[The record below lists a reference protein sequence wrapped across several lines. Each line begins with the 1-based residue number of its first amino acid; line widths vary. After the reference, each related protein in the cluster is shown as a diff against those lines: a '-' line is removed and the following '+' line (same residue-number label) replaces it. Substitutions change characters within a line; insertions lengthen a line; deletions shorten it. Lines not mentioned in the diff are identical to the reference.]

1 MILTVTLN
9 AALDVTY
16 RVAELRSGESNR
28 VSTVDTRAGGKGVNV
43 ARVLHHLGQDTLVT
57 GLAGGSTGTAILADL
72 AGAGIPQALQD
83 IDGAAR
89 RTVTVVSTQD
99 GSATTFNEPGPV
111 VSPGEW
117 ADFIVRYREL
127 ADRADIVVLSGSL
140 PAGLP
145 EDAYAQLIGRSRT
158 VTILDTSGPAL
169 LGGLAGE
176 PHVVKPNAGELAEV
190 TGTDTPSAG
199 AARLR
204 DLGARA
210 VVASL
215 GADGLL
221 AVTESGSWHARGPE
235 TVHGNP
241 TGAGDACVAA
251 LAAGLATGAAWPAVL
266 ADAVALSAAA
276 VAHPLAG
283 DVDQDTYRRLKP
295 RVAVE
300 ELDADP
306 DR

>member
-16 RVAELRSGESNR
+16 RVRELRPGEAHR

-43 ARVLHHLGQDTLVT
+43 ARVLHSLGHDTLVT
-57 GLAGGSTGTAILADL
+57 GLAGGEAGEAIRAELAT
-72 AGAGIPQALQD
+72 AGIPEVLHEVA
-83 IDGAAR
+83 GPAR
-89 RTVTVVSTQD
+89 RTVTAVSTQD
-99 GSATTFNEPGPV
+99 GSATAFNEPGPV
-111 VSPGEW
+111 ISVREW
-117 ADFIVRYREL
+117 VDFIARYREL
-127 ADRADIVVLSGSL
+127 AGRADVVVLSGSL

-145 EDAYAQLIGRSRT
+145 DDAYAQLIMRART
-158 VTILDTSGPAL
+158 RTILDTSGPAL
-169 LGGLAGE
+169 LAGVTAA
-176 PHVVKPNAGELAEV
+176 PHVVKPNAPELAAA
-190 TGTDTPSAG
+190 TGGGDP
-199 AARLR
+199 AAAATRLR
-204 DLGARA
+204 ELGARA

-221 AVTESGSWHARGPE
+221 AVSESGAWRARCPE
-235 TVHGNP
+235 TLRGNP

-251 LAAGLATGAAWPAVL
+251 IAAGLASGEEWPEVL

-283 DVDQDTYRRLKP
+283 GVDLATYRRLKP
-295 RVAVE
+295 VVAVE
-300 ELDADP
+300 ESHAHP